1 MSVINQVLLDL
12 DRRRASAAERRG
24 IPSYVRALPVNSRYV
39 RREWI
44 AGGVAVLAAL
54 VIWMQRAAPEAP
66 RASAPAALTGTEIAI
81 ETAVAPAAGVAI
93 DADRDD
99 PAQPVPAFRLSQEL
113 SNPPAEASPPLVAS
127 RLISRMDLEPPP
139 ATTRAQPRPAP
150 VVTDQSAVVITKSAP
165 APASAAAGKAEIHKQ
180 VRQLTQQ
187 ELAENEY
194 RKATG
199 LLHQGLPAEAQQ
211 GFEEALRLQPEHHAA
226 RQGLVGLLLETR
238 KLGDAE
244 RVLQEALALAPA
256 QTGFTI
262 TLARLQVHRGD
273 TAEGVATLKR
283 GYEYGRGNADYHAVL
298 AALQQRLGQHEE
310 AVEQFQ
316 AALRLKPA
324 RGVWWLGLGT
334 SLHEV
339 KRTADAQEAYRRAR
353 GAADIQPEL
362 AAVAEQRLRQLQ

>member
-12 DRRRASAAERRG
+12 DRRRASAAERSG
-24 IPSYVRALPVNSRYV
+24 IPSYVRALPDSSRYV

-66 RASAPAALTGTEIAI
+66 QASAPAALTGTGIAI
-81 ETAVAPAAGVAI
+81 ETAVAPSAGVTI

-113 SNPPAEASPPLVAS
+113 SNPPAEVSPPLAAS

-139 ATTRAQPRPAP
+139 ATTRTQPRPAP

-165 APASAAAGKAEIHKQ
+165 AAAGKAEIHKQ

-211 GFEEALRLQPEHHAA
+211 GFDAALRLQPEHHAA
-226 RQGLVGLLLETR
+226 RQGLVGLLLEMR

-244 RVLQEALALAPA
+244 RVLQEGLALAPA
-256 QTGFTI
+256 QSGFTI

>member
-54 VIWMQRAAPEAP
+54 VIWMQRAAPEASQP
-66 RASAPAALTGTEIAI
+66 GAPAALTGTEIAV
-81 ETAVAPAAGVAI
+81 ETAVAPAAGVTI

-113 SNPPAEASPPLVAS
+113 SNPPAEAPPPLTSS

-150 VVTDQSAVVITKSAP
+150 VVTDQSAVVITKTAP
-165 APASAAAGKAEIHKQ
+165 AAAGKADIHKQ

-199 LLHQGLPAEAQQ
+199 LLHQGLAAEAQQ
-211 GFEEALRLQPEHHAA
+211 GFEAALRLQPEHHAA
-226 RQGLVGLLLETR
+226 RQGLVGLLLEMR

-244 RVLQEALALAPA
+244 RVLQEGLALAPA
-256 QTGFTI
+256 QSGFTI

-273 TAEGVATLKR
+273 AAEGVATLKR
-283 GYEYGRGNADYHAVL
+283 GYEYGRGNADYHAFL

>member
-12 DRRRASAAERRG
+12 DRRRAGAAERRG
-24 IPSYVRALPVNSRYV
+24 IPSYVRALPDNSPYV

-81 ETAVAPAAGVAI
+81 ETAVAPSAGVTI
-93 DADRDD
+93 DAGRDD

-113 SNPPAEASPPLVAS
+113 SNPPAEASPPLAAS

-165 APASAAAGKAEIHKQ
+165 AAAGKAEIHKQ

-211 GFEEALRLQPEHHAA
+211 GFEAALRLQPEHHAA

-316 AALRLKPA
+316 AALRLKPTL
-324 RGVWWLGLGT
+324 GVWWLGLGT
-334 SLHEV
+334 SLQAV
-339 KRTADAQEAYRRAR
+339 NRTADAQEAYRRAR